1 MLDPSAEGTIISPK
15 KQYHTSQ
22 IKNATLTSGPDLF
35 KGVGQGQ
42 CVCVCVRT
50 YVQVFLYVC

>member
-35 KGVGQGQ
+35 KGAGQGQ
-42 CVCVCVRT
+42 CVCVCT

>member
-42 CVCVCVRT
+42 CVCT